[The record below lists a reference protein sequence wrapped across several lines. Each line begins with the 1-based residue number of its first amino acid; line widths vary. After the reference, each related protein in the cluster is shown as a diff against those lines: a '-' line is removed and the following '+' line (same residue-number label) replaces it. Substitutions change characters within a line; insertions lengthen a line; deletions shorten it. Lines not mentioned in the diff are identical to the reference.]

1 MKKPFFHLRFFA
13 EGLSKM
19 IPVFIL
25 LFLFLSPHIALG
37 IEIPGSDVMKDLT
50 AAGTLLKLVDSF
62 VFVFGARILAGLC
75 VLAAGW
81 NLKEQR
87 FSMAIICIFAAII
100 IATVPMWI
108 GNFFKIGGGSI
119 FAPPTQ

>member
-1 MKKPFFHLRFFA
+1 MKRSF
-13 EGLSKM
+13 
-19 IPVFIL
+19 
-25 LFLFLSPHIALG
+25 FLSDKPPKLICIFTFLVLCLFANNGFSMNL
-37 IEIPGSDVMKDLT
+37 PGSDNAMDKLT

-62 VFVFGARILAGLC
+62 IFVFGARILAGLS

-87 FSMAIICIFAAII
+87 FSMAIVCIFGAII

-108 GNFFKIGGGSI
+108 GNFFEMGGGSI
-119 FAPPTQ
+119 FAPPSR